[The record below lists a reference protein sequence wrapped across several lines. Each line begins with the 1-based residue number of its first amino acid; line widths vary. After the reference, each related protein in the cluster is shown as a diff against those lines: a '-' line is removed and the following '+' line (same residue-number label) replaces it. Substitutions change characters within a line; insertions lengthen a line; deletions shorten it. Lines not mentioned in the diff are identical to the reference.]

1 MKELKFVIDRF
12 EEEYAVVELENKDIV
27 NIPIK
32 ILPKEVK
39 EGDVIKI
46 LVDYEET
53 AIREELIKEKFNNLF
68 EE

>member
-1 MKELKFVIDRF
+1 VKELKFVIDRF

>member
-1 MKELKFVIDRF
+1 MKFVIDRF